1 MFRVQFANPHASCRK
16 QLMLATDDGEHEREC
31 GRETVIVTIVLVI
44 NVSATGMTG
53 AMETSGQQGAP
64 KTPEL
69 RSGTV
74 ERNLVVAAA
83 RK

>member
-1 MFRVQFANPHASCRK
+1 
-16 QLMLATDDGEHEREC
+16 MLATDDGEHERES
-31 GRETVIVTIVLVI
+31 GRETVIVTIVLAI
-44 NVSATGMTG
+44 NVSAMKG